1 KETEIWYHKQ
11 HIDKN
16 SLSEFMKDLVYKTGI
31 EVDGLLTNHSEQK
44 TAV

>member
-16 SLSEFMKDLVYKTGI
+16 SLFGFMKDLIYKTDI
-31 EVDGLLTNHSEQK
+31 EVDGLLTNYSGQK
-44 TAV
+44 QL